1 MKTQTKQT
9 PERDQFINEI
19 QTFFREFHQ
28 ELITL
33 PMEKRK
39 EKTNQFFNEMNAHFK
54 DNVRIREWLAHLRTT
69 FTKAVTK
76 G

>member
-9 PERDQFINEI
+9 PTRDQFINEI
-19 QTFFREFHQ
+19 QTYFREFHQ
-28 ELITL
+28 ELIKI

-39 EKTNQFFNEMNAHFK
+39 EKTNQFFDEMNAHFK
-54 DNVRIREWLAHLRTT
+54 NNARIREPIAHLRAA

>member
-1 MKTQTKQT
+1 MKTKTKQK

-28 ELITL
+28 ELIKL
-33 PMEKRK
+33 SMEKRK
-39 EKTNQFFNEMNAHFK
+39 AKTNQFFNEMNAHFK
-54 DNVRIREWLAHLRTT
+54 DNARIREGLAHLRTA

>member
-9 PERDQFINEI
+9 PERDQFINEL
-19 QTFFREFHQ
+19 QTFFREFYQ
-28 ELITL
+28 ELIKL

-54 DNVRIREWLAHLRTT
+54 DNARIRERLAHLRTA

>member
-1 MKTQTKQT
+1 MKTKQT

-28 ELITL
+28 ELIKQ

-39 EKTNQFFNEMNAHFK
+39 AKTNQFFNEMNAHFK
-54 DNVRIREWLAHLRTT
+54 DNARIREPLAHLRTV

>member
-9 PERDQFINEI
+9 PEHDQFINEM
-19 QTFFREFHQ
+19 QTFFGEFYQ
-28 ELITL
+28 ELIKL

-54 DNVRIREWLAHLRTT
+54 DNARIREPLAHIRTV

>member
-9 PERDQFINEI
+9 PERDQFIDEI
-19 QTFFREFHQ
+19 QAFFREFHQ
-28 ELITL
+28 ELIKL

-39 EKTNQFFNEMNAHFK
+39 EKMNRLFDEMNAHFK
-54 DNVRIREWLAHLRTT
+54 DNARIREWLVPLRTA
-69 FTKAVTK
+69 FTKAVTN